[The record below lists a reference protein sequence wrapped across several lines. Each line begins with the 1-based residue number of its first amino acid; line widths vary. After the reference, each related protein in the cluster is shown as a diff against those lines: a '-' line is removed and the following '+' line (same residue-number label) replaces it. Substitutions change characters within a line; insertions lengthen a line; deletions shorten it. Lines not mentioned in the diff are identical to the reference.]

1 MDEFV
6 AGYGICK
13 RKNYVVA
20 VACCAI
26 GLLGGLLIYAS
37 GGSTTGLAIG
47 APIVCLCLVRLRACV
62 KDLRKRY
69 FPIEIYDYCV
79 IDTKYFK
86 DWVHWGDVQEII
98 AVPPLGIFLRVE
110 DEDRFVRPPP
120 NTVGL
125 CNLVNRLV
133 GHPEG
138 LPKLALTP
146 LGRNC
151 SFAELYK
158 SVRRAS
164 TAYGIPVRRIY
175 NLDFDELAV
184 PAPARNSDTIA
195 QSSGLSARADG
206 LGT

>member
-1 MDEFV
+1 MDEFF
-6 AGYGICK
+6 AGYGICR

-20 VACCAI
+20 AACCAI

-37 GGSTTGLAIG
+37 GGSTTGLVIG
-47 APIVCLCLVRLRACV
+47 APIVFLCLVRLRNCV

-79 IDTKYFK
+79 IDTRYFK

-98 AVPPLGIFLRVE
+98 AVPPLGIYLRVE

-120 NTVGL
+120 ATLCGL
-125 CNLVNRLV
+125 INRLA

-138 LPKLALTP
+138 LPRLALTP

-164 TAYGIPVRRIY
+164 RAYGIPVRRID
-175 NLDFDELAV
+175 NPDFDELA
-184 PAPARNSDTIA
+184 APARALSSNPTAGTSDLPVLMD
-195 QSSGLSARADG
+195 SSG
-206 LGT
+206 T